1 MTIDETCAP
10 AGTDPSFVIGHS
22 SSRDARTWIEISG
35 PVKGEAADA
44 IADALL
50 EAGALAVDVADLN
63 AESDAEQPIFGE
75 PGMPLSQRWAD
86 SRIAALFDSNVA
98 TEDIEALWQALRD
111 GVAGEA
117 SALGPHEFRVVPET
131 DWVRATQAQFEPIQ
145 ITPRLWIVPTWC
157 ELPDAAAINLR
168 VDPGL
173 AFGTGTHPTTRL
185 CLQWLSDLQLTGLS
199 VLDYGCGSG
208 ILAMAASALGAA
220 EVVGVDIDPQ
230 AVETA
235 RLNTVANGLAAS
247 YAVSDAEINRQFDV
261 VVANILAG
269 PLTVLAPAI
278 CAHVKPGGQLALAG
292 ILPPQI
298 DRITAAY
305 APWIALTVTAQRD
318 GWVRMSGTRTP

>member
-1 MTIDETCAP
+1 MAQ
-10 AGTDPSFVIGHS
+10 S
-22 SSRDARTWIEISG
+22 WIEISG
-35 PVKGEAADA
+35 PVKGAAADA

-75 PGMPLSQRWAD
+75 PGMALTQRWAD
-86 SRIAALFDSNVA
+86 SRIAALFEGDASTDELETLWNSLRVEATDS
-98 TEDIEALWQALRD
+98 
-111 GVAGEA
+111 
-117 SALGPHEFRVVPET
+117 LGPHEFRVVPET
-131 DWVRATQAQFEPIQ
+131 DWVRATQAQFEPIE
-145 ITPRLWIVPTWC
+145 ITPNLWIVPTWS
-157 ELPDAAAINLR
+157 EPPKPTAINLR

-185 CLQWLSDLQLTGLS
+185 CLQWLSDLPLAGKT

-208 ILAMAASALGAA
+208 ILAMAAAALGAA
-220 EVVGVDIDPQ
+220 QVFGVDIDPQ

-235 RLNTVANGLAAS
+235 RFNTQANGLNVS
-247 YAVSDAEINRQFDV
+247 YAVSNRELNQQYDV

-292 ILPPQI
+292 ILAPQI
-298 DRITAAY
+298 ERIEAAY
-305 APWIALTVTAQRD
+305 APWIAMTVTAERD
-318 GWVRMSGTRTP
+318 GWVRMTGTRHS